1 MLKIFSITK
10 KLYPPYWSK
19 QHGAYITLISAW
31 FIACIITGFSE
42 LQLVAVIFLL
52 SGLNLVELLSEKFYR
67 KSIMPARKIFWLS
80 AYLFITV
87 VTGITLFLFSPD
99 FLIVFAALSTGA
111 FFYLLLFKS
120 RLHKHILSEWLIFA
134 LLSIAAFIGSSF
146 ISWRE
151 IFSAVLVM
159 SLFFG
164 SSVFAVKER
173 FGRIQVWPVI
183 IYVLVSTIFILI
195 GTHFSMFGFLTS
207 ILLLLKTSGSWG
219 YPEKY
224 HKLPIK
230 TIGILESAYQFC
242 FVLNFYFFF
251 EKYSSTI

>member
-1 MLKIFSITK
+1 MPEKFTNFN
-10 KLYPPYWSK
+10 KLLPPYWSR

-31 FIACIITGFSE
+31 LIAILITSFNRLQIIAIF
-42 LQLVAVIFLL
+42 FLL
-52 SGLNLVELLSEKFYR
+52 SGLNLVELLSEKFFR
-67 KSIMPARKIFWLS
+67 KSVMPARKLFWLRV
-80 AYLFITV
+80 YLF
-87 VTGITLFLFSPD
+87 VTIVSGVALFLFAPD
-99 FLIVFAALSTGA
+99 FLIVFAALSLGA

-151 IFSAVLVM
+151 IFPAVLVM
-159 SLFFG
+159 TLFFG

-173 FGRIQVWPVI
+173 FGRIHVWPVI
-183 IYVLVSTIFILI
+183 IYVLVSTIFILF

-230 TIGILESAYQFC
+230 SIGILESVFQLC

>member
-1 MLKIFSITK
+1 MPKILTNFN
-10 KLYPPYWSK
+10 KLLSPYWSR
-19 QHGAYITLISAW
+19 QHGGYITLISAW
-31 FIACIITGFSE
+31 LIAILITSFNRLQII
-42 LQLVAVIFLL
+42 AIIFLL
-52 SGLNLVELLSEKFYR
+52 SGLNLVELLSENFLR
-67 KSIMPARKIFWLS
+67 KSAMPARKIFWLRV
-80 AYLFITV
+80 YLL
-87 VTGITLFLFSPD
+87 VTIVFGIALFLFAAD
-99 FLIVFAALSTGA
+99 FLIVFAVLSIGY

-146 ISWRE
+146 NSWRE
-151 IFSAVLVM
+151 IFPAILVM

-173 FGRIQVWPVI
+173 FGRIHVWPVI

-195 GTHFSMFGFLTS
+195 GTHFSIFGFLTS
-207 ILLLLKTSGSWG
+207 ILLILKTSGSWG

-230 TIGILESAYQFC
+230 SIGILESAYQLG
-242 FVLNFYFFF
+242 FVLNFLFLL
-251 EKYSSTI
+251 